1 MCSFWSTIHPLE
13 SNVHKPPLQPE
24 VEEEPESGAGTQH
37 VPVEPETPLINQ
49 DRLPVGL
56 GSLDPGLFDISIL

>member
-1 MCSFWSTIHPLE
+1 MLILINYPSNLIHRSQTPM
-13 SNVHKPPLQPE
+13 QPE
-24 VEEEPESGAGTQH
+24 VEEEPDSGAGTQH